1 MNMTLYKQMLET
13 AEQCGLK
20 ILSDDFCCKLLAWL
34 YVFGGEYEMVISNL
48 KMRTE
53 IKHAQKQLNVYG
65 GEICNQALLPLLK
78 QRIQECGTYFDPAIP
93 NWIAE
98 IDERY
103 GIKTRRSYKEK

>member
-1 MNMTLYKQMLET
+1 MNMTLYERMLET

-34 YVFGGEYEMVISNL
+34 YVFGGEYEMVLYNL
-48 KMRTE
+48 KMRAE
-53 IKHAQKQLNVYG
+53 IEYAQKRLNVYG
-65 GEICNQALLPLLK
+65 GEICNQALFPLLK
-78 QRIQECGTYFDPAIP
+78 QRMHECGTYFNPVLP
-93 NWIAE
+93 EWIAE